1 MSGLDFDA
9 FCQLVRTQSGLV
21 LTADKRYLVDSRL
34 KPIAREHGLADVD
47 AVLAQLRAR
56 PSSELARQCVDAMA
70 THETFFFRDG
80 TPFNL
85 FEKRVLPALISA
97 RQSTRALRI
106 WCAACSSGQ
115 EPYSLAILLQEA
127 AARLSGW
134 RLEIVA
140 TDMSEGI
147 LGKARSGVYSSF
159 EVKRG
164 LSEDRLKRWFTPEG
178 PNWRVSPALQQMVT
192 FKPHNLLAG
201 AAGLGAFDVIFCRN
215 VLIYFDVP
223 TKARVM
229 AALSQR
235 LAPHGAFVLGA
246 AETVIGIT
254 TTLVPDPVHRGLYRD
269 AASRQAATST
279 PPAQPASETGPRQL
293 PPALAPLG

>member
-215 VLIYFDVP
+215 VLIYFDVAQKR
-223 TKARVM
+223 TILQQLSRVLNRDG
-229 AALSQR
+229 AL
-235 LAPHGAFVLGA
+235 FLGS
-246 AETVIGIT
+246 AETVLGVT
-254 TTLVPDPVHRGLYRD
+254 DAFELTPGASGLFQL
-269 AASRQAATST
+269 SQST
-279 PPAQPASETGPRQL
+279 PARQQ
-293 PPALAPLG
+293 A